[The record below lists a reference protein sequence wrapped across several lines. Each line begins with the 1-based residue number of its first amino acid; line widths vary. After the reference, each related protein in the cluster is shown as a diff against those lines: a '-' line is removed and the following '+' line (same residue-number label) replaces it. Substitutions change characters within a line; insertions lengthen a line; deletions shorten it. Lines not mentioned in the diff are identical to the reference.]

1 MSCPIGINPLTWT
14 NDDMPSLGGDTPLET
29 CLAEAKEAGYD
40 GVELGN
46 KFPRQAAKLAPIMA
60 KHKLKIVSGWYSSRL
75 LERDADAEMAAMDD
89 HLTLL
94 KAMGSPVM
102 VYAEVTGC
110 VHGDKNATLDSRRR
124 LTDSEMDLL
133 AGRMTEVGKRL
144 RAKGMRLAYHHHMG
158 TVIETES
165 EIDALMAKAGPEV
178 ELLLDTGHFTY
189 AGGDP
194 LKLARKY
201 AKRVAHVHCKDI
213 RKAVLDEAK
222 RNKRSFLDSVL
233 DGVFTVP
240 GDGSVDYPPIF
251 AELKRAGYAGWLVVE
266 AEQDPV
272 KAHPLTY
279 ARMGRRYLSET
290 ARAAGL

>member
-75 LERDADAEMAAMDD
+75 LERDVDAEMAAMDD

-124 LTDSEMDLL
+124 LTDQEMDLL

-144 RAKGMRLAYHHHMG
+144 RAKGIRLAYHHHMG

-213 RKAVLDEAK
+213 RAAVLAEAK

-251 AELKRAGYAGWLVVE
+251 VELKRAGYAGWLVVE

>member
-1 MSCPIGINPLTWT
+1 MPCPIGINPLTWT
-14 NDDMPSLGGDTPLET
+14 NDDMPALGGNTPLET
-29 CLAEAKEAGYD
+29 CLKEAKEAGYD

-46 KFPRQAAKLAPIMA
+46 KFPRDAAKLAPIMA
-60 KHKLKIVSGWYSSRL
+60 NFGLKIVSGWYSGRL
-75 LERDADAEMAAMDD
+75 LERDADAEMAAMGP
-89 HLTLL
+89 HLSLL

-102 VYAEVTGC
+102 VFAEVTGC
-110 VHGDKNATLDSRRR
+110 VHGDKSAKLDSRRK
-124 LTDSEMDLL
+124 LTGPEMDLL
-133 AGRMTEVGKRL
+133 AARMTEVAKRM
-144 RAKGMRLAYHHHMG
+144 RAQGVRLAYHHHMG
-158 TVIETES
+158 TAIENEA

-213 RKAVLDEAK
+213 RKAVLEESK
-222 RNKRSFLDSVL
+222 RKGLSFLDSVL
-233 DGVFTVP
+233 EGVFTVP
-240 GDGSVDYPPIF
+240 GDGCVEYKPIF

-266 AEQDPV
+266 AEQDPA

-279 ARMGRRYLSET
+279 ARMGYRYLRDT